1 MKPYDK
7 IKPNY
12 VREWLVEKKQKW
24 LKLMD
29 DRIAQAKRHN
39 LIPEESKMPVRIS
52 TKDQLRA
59 MGINVNFSD
68 NDLNGSFGDASTGA
82 ADDDFDVE

>member
-7 IKPNY
+7 LKPNY

-29 DRIAQAKRHN
+29 DRIAHAKRHG
-39 LIPEESKMPVRIS
+39 LI
-52 TKDQLRA
+52 
-59 MGINVNFSD
+59 
-68 NDLNGSFGDASTGA
+68 
-82 ADDDFDVE
+82 